1 MSFNNPSKPR
11 QGRGPANAFDRAIM
25 VYDRIVRF
33 LVRVAELLALAIM
46 FFLAIAMN
54 VAVFFRFVLNTSIGW
69 SDELSS
75 LLLAVMMFLV
85 IGIGL
90 HDRLHIA
97 VGILLEQL
105 SPVWQRVLDIAI
117 HVVCAGFFGLIA
129 IEGYKVAQMGMG
141 MALATLPLQRGM
153 FFYAIPIGSGF
164 AVMVCINNI
173 LRVAR
178 GWDHPRLGGLD

>member
-1 MSFNNPSKPR
+1 MIPNDPPEPKRGRKPA
-11 QGRGPANAFDRAIM
+11 GAFDRSIM
-25 VYDRIVRF
+25 VYDGIVRF

-69 SDELSS
+69 SHELSS

-105 SPVWQRVLDIAI
+105 TPVWQRVLDISI
-117 HVVCAGFFGLIA
+117 HVVCGGFFGLIA
-129 IEGYKVAQMGMG
+129 IEGMKVAEMGMG
-141 MALATLPLQRGM
+141 MALATLPLQRGL

-164 AVMVCINNI
+164 AVVVCINNI

-178 GWDHPRLGGLD
+178 GWDHPRVGGID